1 MINHFLLVTRIF
13 ILVFFSTVVKAQT
26 GERTI
31 NWSPSPGSSGC
42 NATIT
47 VRIKYGVFLDEP
59 VYTAVAVVTK
69 GSQISYN
76 GKTYTAEQVGRDAYN
91 SIMFNPVNIRAE
103 IFILDDYKATVN
115 FRNVSAIDI
124 QGSPS
129 WSEVFPGHDEEESK
143 EIFRQGFNIR
153 HIDVSGFSV
162 NEASMHGVKVY
173 VEKKE
178 RDDRDQVIIKE
189 AQAALDSKSNDLQK
203 IKDKLNEIPFSSA
216 FRAERDDLLAEVDK
230 KMREQVDAKQENKPG
245 ESQNQT
251 GATDQ
256 KKTAEA
262 KGKEEDKSEEDNQS
276 ESESTIIVDPDWI
289 AFRNSSSY
297 NPATSG
303 TIVETQR
310 YIAYK
315 QDRAIQDLSNSAT
328 QAIMSMI
335 ESPSDRQARIYAERE
350 SAWETHRTNRYKEM
364 YNIIL
369 KEAPLIY
376 LNNSL
381 AREVSFSAREDEFL
395 SKKYSV
401 NPIGGGSNIN
411 PYYESK
417 YYRKIAWGSF
427 RDNSYRSGSYYLP
440 LKELEKKGGSI
451 AIDAYK
457 KIVPLFPYTPET
469 YSFLKN
475 CKKRPSGKNYETY
488 FLMSDLSGSWLGRN
502 MFVDDNGYQYSYI
515 IENGEVALRKYTG
528 TDKFLI
534 NTTTG
539 KISDYSHTLSQ
550 EILENTNEIVTI
562 TENGQVFYSSLAG
575 NEIVDKVIFHK
586 RIRPLPF
593 NEAVSQKSKLIKT
606 ALIIRK
612 VLGKIAVIQV
622 HKNLDNGEIIENNL
636 YIFDPE
642 NPLLLRRIPV
652 YLGKSG
658 YVNMIVE
665 SSSPDELYLRCQVNG
680 TVTYVTY
687 KMSQEGKDQNN
698 ISALINKA
706 YESKRMD
713 DICALEQEMID
724 INGVDSRSLTYLQEY
739 ILMSVKL
746 NAGYQAASEYASLKN
761 REEIE
766 FVHLVKNYEQRR
778 GSLKPYVFSP
788 VAKTK
793 VSNKEPLKTAASEV
807 EVKDKFPEFIGGNE
821 ALANFIYKNMKY
833 PEDARQ
839 NRISGRVFVN
849 FVVEKDGTVN
859 EVTVSKGVHQSL
871 DAEALRIV
879 KSLPRFTPGMRDG
892 RNDRYNMILPVTF
905 SLTQGY

>member
-1 MINHFLLVTRIF
+1 MIKNFLFVTRIF
-13 ILVFFSTVVKAQT
+13 ILVLFSTVIKAQT

-31 NWSPSPGSSGC
+31 DWSPSRGSSGC
-42 NATIT
+42 NATVTI
-47 VRIKYGVFLDEP
+47 RIKYSVFLEEP
-59 VYTAVAVVTK
+59 VYTVVAVVNK
-69 GSQISYN
+69 GNQIYYN

-91 SIMFNPVNIRAE
+91 SIMFNTVNVRAE
-103 IFILDDYKATVN
+103 IYIRDDYKTSVD
-115 FRNVSAIDI
+115 FKNVSGIDL

-129 WSEVFPGHDEEESK
+129 WSDVFPRLNEEDAK

-153 HIDVSGFSV
+153 NIDVSGLSV
-162 NEASMHGVKVY
+162 IDESMHGVKVY

-189 AQAALDSKSNDLQK
+189 ARTGLNSKSSDLQK

-216 FRAERDDLLAEVDK
+216 FRAEKDELLAEADK
-230 KMREQVDAKQENKPG
+230 KIREQGAAKQENKPG

-262 KGKEEDKSEEDNQS
+262 KGKEEDRSEEDNQS

-303 TIVETQR
+303 TIVETQS

-315 QDRAIQDLSNSAT
+315 QDRAVQDLSNSAT

-335 ESPSDRQARIYAERE
+335 ENPSDRQARLYAERE
-350 SAWETHRTNRYKEM
+350 AAWETHRSNRYKEM

-376 LNNSL
+376 LNNSI
-381 AREVSFSAREDEFL
+381 AKEVSFSAREDEFL

-401 NPIGGGSNIN
+401 NPIGGGSDVNE
-411 PYYESK
+411 YYEYSYFDK
-417 YYRKIAWGSF
+417 TSYGAF
-427 RDNSYRSGSYYLP
+427 RDGTFKKKSYYLP
-440 LKELEKKGGSI
+440 LDNLEKKNKSI
-451 AIDAYK
+451 AFEAYK
-457 KIVPLFPYTPET
+457 LTVPLFPYTPDG
-469 YSFLKN
+469 YSFLRKCSKAKTKN
-475 CKKRPSGKNYETY
+475 DYDSY
-488 FLMSDLSGSWLGRN
+488 FLISNLSGSHLGRN
-502 MFVDDNGYQYSYI
+502 MLVDDHDYQYSYI

-534 NTTTG
+534 NTITG

-550 EILENTNEIVTI
+550 EILENTNDIVTI

-586 RIRPLPF
+586 RIQPLPF
-593 NEAVSQKSKLIKT
+593 KEAVSQKSKLIKT

-612 VLGKIAVIQV
+612 VHGKIAVIQV

-642 NPLLLRRIPV
+642 NPLLMRRIPV
-652 YLGKSG
+652 YLGESG
-658 YVNMIVE
+658 YVNMIFE
-665 SSSPDELYLRCQVNG
+665 SRFSDELFLRCQVDG
-680 TVTYVTY
+680 TVVNVTY
-687 KMSQEGKDQNN
+687 LLSQQGTDQNH

-706 YESKRMD
+706 FETKNSV
-713 DICALEQEMID
+713 DINALEQEMID
-724 INGVDSRSLTYLQEY
+724 LNGLRGRNFTELQNY
-739 ILMSVKL
+739 ILMTVKL
-746 NAGYQAASEYASLKN
+746 NAGLQAASEYEVLKN
-761 REEIE
+761 SEQIEII
-766 FVHLVKNYEQRR
+766 HLVKKYEQRR
-778 GSLKPYVFSP
+778 GTLKPYVVSP
-788 VAKTK
+788 VSKTK
-793 VSNKEPLKTAASEV
+793 VSQEPLKATSGEV
-807 EVKDKFPEFIGGNE
+807 EVKDKFPEFVGGNE
-821 ALANFIYKNMKY
+821 ALANYVYKNMKY
-833 PEDARQ
+833 PEDARK
-839 NRISGRVFVN
+839 NKITGRVFVN
-849 FVVEKDGTVN
+849 FFVEKDGTVN
-859 EVTVSKGVHQSL
+859 EVTVSKGVYPSL

-879 KSLPRFTPGMRDG
+879 KNMPRFTPGIRDG
-892 RNDRYNMILPVTF
+892 SIDRYNMTLPVVF
-905 SLTQGY
+905 NLTAGY